1 MDFFEA
7 VQKRAS
13 YRGKFADQEI
23 PEAHIRKIVEAGIH
37 APSGY
42 NFQTTRFVI
51 VRDAG
56 LRAQIAALLP
66 TPATKTA
73 PVMLVAVS
81 GEKINEA
88 SGAAHFSFATEDY
101 AAAVE
106 NIMLAITSLGYAGV
120 WMDGMTRMDDKN
132 KTIAGILRV
141 PENMTVR
148 TIVPFGVP
156 EGEVHQKEK
165 KSFDERVVW
174 DHF

>member
-1 MDFFEA
+1 MDFFDA

-13 YRGKFADQEI
+13 YRGKFADRNI
-23 PEAHIRKIVEAGIH
+23 PEADIRKIVEAGIH

-42 NFQTTRFVI
+42 NFQTTQFVI
-51 VRDAG
+51 VRDAS
-56 LRAQIAALLP
+56 LRAQIAELLP
-66 TPATKTA
+66 TPATRTA

-81 GEKINEA
+81 GEKINRA

-106 NIMLAITSLGYAGV
+106 NIMLAITALGYAGV

-132 KTIAGILRV
+132 KAIAELLCV
-141 PENMTVR
+141 PDGMTVR
-148 TIVPFGVP
+148 TIVPFGIP
-156 EGEVHQKEK
+156 EGEVRQKEK